1 MIWLLMAP
9 AYSDLS
15 LWLSNPAL
23 DLAPRA
29 ALAGDTDVDIAIVGG
44 GFTGLWT
51 AYYLTER
58 DPSLRVM
65 VIERD
70 ICGFGA
76 SGRNGGWIVG
86 ELPAGV
92 SSYAAHTSHDE
103 AMRQA
108 RTLFAAVDEVGRVAE
123 AEGIACGYAKGGV
136 IRWARN
142 APQAARQQAE
152 VAHDHEQGF
161 TEDEVRLLTPDE
173 ARTYGNASDIR
184 SGVYFAACAAH
195 DPARL
200 VRGLASVVES
210 RGVTIVEQT
219 AASSVGPGRVVTD
232 HGTVTATN
240 VIRATEAYTR
250 DLAGEK
256 RTLIPIYSLMIAT
269 EPLAAATLA
278 AVGLAD
284 RPTFADD
291 RYMVV
296 YGQRTE
302 DDRIA
307 FGGRGVPYA
316 FGSGIDPKIEKD
328 RTAHDLIQR
337 TLVEILP
344 DLADVAITHRW
355 GGVLGAPRNW
365 TPSLWLDRASGFGTA
380 GGYVGEG
387 VAAANLAGRT
397 MADLITETDS
407 DLVSLPWVGIR
418 SRKWEPEPL
427 RWLGVRGTRMVMD
440 RADAHEYASDTPSRA
455 GRIAHG
461 LLR

>member
-1 MIWLLMAP
+1 MIWVHMAP

-15 LWLSNPAL
+15 LWLSNPEL
-23 DLAPRA
+23 DLTPRPPLDGDA
-29 ALAGDTDVDIAIVGG
+29 ATDVVIVGG

-58 DPSLRVM
+58 DPSLSVM
-65 VIERD
+65 VIERE

-76 SGRNGGWIVG
+76 SGRNGGWVVG

-92 SSYAAHTSHDE
+92 STYAAHSSHDE

-108 RTLFAAVDEVGRVAE
+108 RELFATVDEVGRVTR
-123 AEGIACGYAKGGV
+123 AEGIACGYQKGGV
-136 IRWARN
+136 VRWARN
-142 APQAARQQAE
+142 APQAARQKAE
-152 VAHDHEQGF
+152 IEHQRAEGF
-161 TEDEVRLLTPDE
+161 TEDEVRLLTPED
-173 ARTYGNASDIR
+173 ARALGNASDIR
-184 SGVYFAACAAH
+184 SGVFFSACAAV

-200 VRGLASVVES
+200 IRGLARVVEA
-210 RGVTIVEQT
+210 RGVRIVEQT
-219 AASSVGPGRVVTD
+219 AATRVAPGVVETGR
-232 HGTVTATN
+232 GTVRAAT

-250 DLAGEK
+250 DLVGEK
-256 RTLIPIYSLMIAT
+256 RTMAPIYSLMIAT
-269 EPLAAATLA
+269 EPLDDHTLGDI
-278 AVGLAD
+278 GLST

-302 DDRIA
+302 DNRIA

-316 FGSGIDPKIEKD
+316 FGSGINPALEKD
-328 RTAHDLIQR
+328 ASAHELIHR
-337 TLVEILP
+337 TLLEILP
-344 DLADVAITHRW
+344 GLAGAAITHRW

-365 TPSLWLDRASGFGTA
+365 MPSLWLDRPSGFGTA

-387 VAAANLAGRT
+387 VAAANMAGRT

-407 DLVSLPWVGIR
+407 DLVTLPWVGIT

-440 RADAHEYASDTPSRA
+440 RADAYEYRTDRPSRA
-455 GRIAHG
+455 GRLAYS

>member
-1 MIWLLMAP
+1 MPP
-9 AYSDLS
+9 AYRDLS
-15 LWLSNPAL
+15 LWLSNPEL
-23 DLAPRA
+23 DLTPRA
-29 ALAGDTDVDIAIVGG
+29 ALAGDAEVDVALVGG
-44 GFTGLWT
+44 GFTSLWT
-51 AYYLTER
+51 AYYLTR
-58 DPSLRVM
+58 LDPSLRIM

-70 ICGFGA
+70 VCGFGA

-92 SSYAAHTSHDE
+92 ETYAAYGGHDA

-108 RTLFAAVDEVGRVAE
+108 RELFATVDEIGRVTSS
-123 AEGIACGYAKGGV
+123 EGIECGFAKGGV

-142 APQAARQQAE
+142 GPQAARQEADISH
-152 VAHDHEQGF
+152 ARSLGF
-161 TEDEVRLLTPDE
+161 TEEEMRLLTPDE
-173 ARTYGNASDIR
+173 ARAYGNAADVR
-184 SGVYFAACAAH
+184 SGIFFAACAAH

-200 VRGLASVVES
+200 VRGLATVVEQ

-219 AASSVGPGRVVTD
+219 AASVVEPGRVVTD
-232 HGTVTATN
+232 HGTVRAEA

-250 DLAGEK
+250 DLAGER

-269 EPLAAATLA
+269 EPLDEATLD
-278 AVGLAD
+278 AVGLGT

-296 YGQRTE
+296 YGQRTD

-316 FGSGIDPKIEKD
+316 FGSGIDPAIEKD
-328 RTAHDLIQR
+328 RTAHDLIHEA
-337 TLVEILP
+337 LVEILP
-344 DLADVAITHRW
+344 DLEGVEITHRW

-365 TPSLWLDRASGFGTA
+365 TPSLSFDRASGFGTA

-387 VAAANLAGRT
+387 VAASNLAGRT
-397 MADLITETDS
+397 MADLITGTAS
-407 DLVSLPWVGIR
+407 DLVSLPWVGIQ

-440 RADAHEYASDTPSRA
+440 HADRTEAATDKPSRI
-455 GRIAHG
+455 GRLAYQ